1 MKWTQKQM
9 RTVGKI
15 AYVAADRRQRLLT
28 KDQIGWLQEKMD
40 EIQRLAKLRNL
51 ERDAVD
57 GQRGVCLSLLP

>member
-40 EIQRLAKLRNL
+40 EIQRLAKLLPNIPYPSAVPDHEED
-51 ERDAVD
+51 ER
-57 GQRGVCLSLLP
+57 